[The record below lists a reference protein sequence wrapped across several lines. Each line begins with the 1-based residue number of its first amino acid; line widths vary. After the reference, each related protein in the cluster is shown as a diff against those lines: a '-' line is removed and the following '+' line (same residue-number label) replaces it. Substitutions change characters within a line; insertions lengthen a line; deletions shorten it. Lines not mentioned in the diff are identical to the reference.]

1 MHDFAE
7 TVSHMFIEAS
17 TEKCFF
23 DGSVGAFTS
32 SWKGKVG
39 MVNDNVQKWRVE
51 WNVRRPLGT

>member
-17 TEKCFF
+17 TEKCYF

-32 SWKGKVG
+32 SWKGNVG
-39 MVNDNVQKWRVE
+39 TVNDNVQK
-51 WNVRRPLGT
+51 